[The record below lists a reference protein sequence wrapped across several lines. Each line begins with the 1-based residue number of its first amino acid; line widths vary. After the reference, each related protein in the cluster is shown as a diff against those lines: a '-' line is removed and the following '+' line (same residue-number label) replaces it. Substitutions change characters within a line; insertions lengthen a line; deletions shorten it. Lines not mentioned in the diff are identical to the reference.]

1 MIPVLEYEDLWG
13 TTLKVEYTLGSIKFF
28 ITDEYRRLI
37 HLVFLERDAHKFI
50 SILHGNKSMDLI
62 DDEGKMMKFQALNDG
77 CFGISIVSKKTRG
90 GFRFNKIQTQ
100 GLINCFQSI
109 CDL

>member
-1 MIPVLEYEDLWG
+1 MGYEDLRG
-13 TTLKVEYTLGSIKFF
+13 NTLKVEYTLGLINFF
-28 ITDEYRRLI
+28 ITDEYRRTI

-62 DDEGKMMKFQALNDG
+62 DDEGKTMRFQALNNG
-77 CFGISIVSKKTRG
+77 CFGISIESKKIRG
-90 GFRFNKIQTQ
+90 SFRFNQIQTQ
-100 GLINCFQSI
+100 GFISHFQSI

>member
-1 MIPVLEYEDLWG
+1 
-13 TTLKVEYTLGSIKFF
+13 
-28 ITDEYRRLI
+28 
-37 HLVFLERDAHKFI
+37 
-50 SILHGNKSMDLI
+50 MDLI

-100 GLINCFQSI
+100 GLMNCFQSI